1 MSKIRTIIFTLS
13 ILIFSMSQGIAN
25 EMIGVISAGI
35 GDIYNQKNEKLSTGS
50 KIYFGDTI
58 LVKAQS
64 NAQILLLD
72 ETALT
77 VGEKSELTIDEFIYD
92 PESKIGKIVSNIKIG
107 TVRIVTGEI
116 SKKNPDN
123 LEVNI
128 PTGSIGARGT
138 EFVVVTESDEK
149 STVVLLGP
157 GKKNTLGMIPGILN
171 VSDGINTVNISTPGF
186 QSVVFKWKIW
196 KSLLAHY

>member
-1 MSKIRTIIFTLS
+1 MNKIQ
-13 ILIFSMSQGIAN
+13 ILIISLIISLSSISIGIAN
-25 EMIGVISAGI
+25 EVIGVIAAGI
-35 GDIYNQKNEKLSTGS
+35 GDISNQKSEKLSTGS

-58 LVKAQS
+58 IVRAQS

-77 VGEKSELTIDEFIYD
+77 IGEKSELTIDDFVYD
-92 PESKIGKIVSNIKIG
+92 PQSKVGKIVSNIKIG
-107 TVRIVTGEI
+107 TVRVITGEI
-116 SKKNPDN
+116 SKNNPDN
-123 LEVNI
+123 LEVNV

-171 VSDGINTVNISTPGF
+171 VSDGFNTVNISTPGF
-186 QSVVFKWKIW
+186 QSVVFKWKI
-196 KSLLAHY
+196 

>member
-1 MSKIRTIIFTLS
+1 MSKIKTIIISVFLS
-13 ILIFSMSQGIAN
+13 LFLISITSAN
-25 EMIGVISAGI
+25 EFIGVIAAGV
-35 GDIYNQKNEKLSTGS
+35 GDILNQKNEKLLTGS

-58 LVKAQS
+58 IVKAKS

-72 ETALT
+72 ETTLT
-77 VGEKSELTIDEFIYD
+77 VGEKSEITIDEFIYD
-92 PESKIGKIVSNIKIG
+92 PQSKVGKIVSNIKIG
-107 TVRIVTGEI
+107 TVKIITGEI

-128 PTGSIGARGT
+128 PTGSVGARGT

-157 GKKNTLGMIPGILN
+157 GKKNTLGMIPGTLN
-171 VSDGINTVNISTPGF
+171 VTDGFNTINISTPGF
-186 QSVVFKWKIW
+186 QSVVFKWEF
-196 KSLLAHY
+196 

>member
-1 MSKIRTIIFTLS
+1 MNKIQTLIISLIISLS
-13 ILIFSMSQGIAN
+13 SMTFGFAS
-25 EMIGVISAGI
+25 EVIGVIAAGI
-35 GDIYNQKNEKLSTGS
+35 GNISNQNNEKLITGS
-50 KIYFGDTI
+50 KIHFGDTI
-58 LVKAQS
+58 FVKAQS

-77 VGEKSELTIDEFIYD
+77 VGEKSELTIDEFVYD
-92 PESKIGKIVSNIKIG
+92 PQSKVGKIVSNIKIG
-107 TVRIVTGEI
+107 TVRIITGEI

-123 LEVNI
+123 LEVNV

-138 EFVVVTESDEK
+138 EFVVVTDSDEK

-171 VSDGINTVNISTPGF
+171 VSDGLNTVNISTPGF
-186 QSVVFKWKIW
+186 QSVVFK
-196 KSLLAHY
+196 

>member
-1 MSKIRTIIFTLS
+1 MSKIKTLVVS
-13 ILIFSMSQGIAN
+13 LIFSLFFLINVMAS
-25 EMIGVISAGI
+25 EMIGIVAVGI
-35 GDIYNQKNEKLSTGS
+35 GDISNQKNEKLTTGS

-58 LVKAQS
+58 LVKAKS

-92 PESKIGKIVSNIKIG
+92 PKTKIGKIVSNIKIG
-107 TVRIVTGEI
+107 TVRIITGEI

-123 LEVNI
+123 LEVNV
-128 PTGSIGARGT
+128 PTGSVGARGT
-138 EFVVVTESDEK
+138 EFVVVTESDQK

-157 GKKNTLGMIPGILN
+157 GKKNTLGMVPGILN
-171 VSDGINTVNISTPGF
+171 ITDGLNTVNISTPGF
-186 QSVVFKWKIW
+186 QSVVFK
-196 KSLLAHY
+196 

>member
-1 MSKIRTIIFTLS
+1 MNKIQ
-13 ILIFSMSQGIAN
+13 ILIISLIISLSSISIGIAN
-25 EMIGVISAGI
+25 EVIGVIAAGI
-35 GDIYNQKNEKLSTGS
+35 GDISNQKSEKLSTGS

-58 LVKAQS
+58 IVKAQS

-77 VGEKSELTIDEFIYD
+77 IGEKSELTIDDFVYD
-92 PESKIGKIVSNIKIG
+92 PQSKVGKIVSNIKIG
-107 TVRIVTGEI
+107 TVRVITGEI
-116 SKKNPDN
+116 SKNDPDN
-123 LEVNI
+123 LEVNV

-157 GKKNTLGMIPGILN
+157 GKKNTLGMIPGTLN
-171 VSDGINTVNISTPGF
+171 VSDGFNTVNISTPGF
-186 QSVVFKWKIW
+186 QSVVFKWKI
-196 KSLLAHY
+196 

>member
-1 MSKIRTIIFTLS
+1 MNKYKTL
-13 ILIFSMSQGIAN
+13 ILTLLIFMSSISFGISK
-25 EMIGVISAGI
+25 EIIGVIAAGI
-35 GDIYNQKNEKLSTGS
+35 GDISNQKNEKLLTGS

-58 LVKAQS
+58 IVKAQS

-77 VGEKSELTIDEFIYD
+77 IGEKSELTIDDFVYD
-92 PESKIGKIVSNIKIG
+92 PQSKVGKIVSNIKIG
-107 TVRIVTGEI
+107 TVRVITGEI
-116 SKKNPDN
+116 SKQNPDN
-123 LEVNI
+123 LEVNV

-157 GKKNTLGMIPGILN
+157 GKKNTLGMIPGTLN
-171 VSDGINTVNISTPGF
+171 ISDGFNTVNISTPGF
-186 QSVVFKWKIW
+186 QSVVFK
-196 KSLLAHY
+196 

>member
-1 MSKIRTIIFTLS
+1 MSKISTIIFTLS

-107 TVRIVTGEI
+107 TVRIITGEI

-171 VSDGINTVNISTPGF
+171 VSDGLNTVNISTPGF
-186 QSVVFKWKIW
+186 QSVVFK
-196 KSLLAHY
+196 

>member
-1 MSKIRTIIFTLS
+1 MNKLKTLTLS
-13 ILIFSMSQGIAN
+13 LLIAIFSISFAFSN
-25 EMIGVISAGI
+25 DVIGVVAVGI
-35 GDIYNQKNEKLSTGS
+35 GNIFNQKNEQLSTGS

-58 LVKAQS
+58 IVKEKS

-77 VGEKSELTIDEFIYD
+77 IGEKSELTIDDFVYD
-92 PESKIGKIVSNIKIG
+92 PKSKVGKIVSNIKIG

-116 SKKNPDN
+116 SNQNPDN

-128 PTGSIGARGT
+128 PTGSVGARGT
-138 EFVVVTESDEK
+138 EFVVVTESDQK

-157 GKKNTLGMIPGILN
+157 GKKNSLGMVPGILN
-171 VSDGINTVNISTPGF
+171 VSDGTNMVNITTPGF
-186 QSVVFKWKIW
+186 QSVVFK
-196 KSLLAHY
+196 

>member
-107 TVRIVTGEI
+107 TVRIITGEI

-157 GKKNTLGMIPGILN
+157 GKKNILGMIPGILN
-171 VSDGINTVNISTPGF
+171 VTDGLNTVNISTPGF
-186 QSVVFKWKIW
+186 QSVVFK
-196 KSLLAHY
+196 

>member
-1 MSKIRTIIFTLS
+1 MNKIRIIICSLLI
-13 ILIFSMSQGIAN
+13 ILFSSLQGFAN

-35 GDIYNQKNEKLSTGS
+35 GDISNQKNEKLSTGS

-58 LVKAQS
+58 LVKAKS

-92 PESKIGKIVSNIKIG
+92 PKSKIGKIVSNIKIG
-107 TVRIVTGEI
+107 TVKVITGEI

-123 LEVNI
+123 LEVNV
-128 PTGSIGARGT
+128 PTGSVGARGT

-157 GKKNTLGMIPGILN
+157 GKKNTLGMVPGILN
-171 VSDGINTVNISTPGF
+171 VSDGFNTVNISTPGF
-186 QSVVFKWKIW
+186 QSVVFK
-196 KSLLAHY
+196 

>member
-1 MSKIRTIIFTLS
+1 MNKIKTIVVS
-13 ILIFSMSQGIAN
+13 LIFSLFSLSNVVAN
-25 EMIGVISAGI
+25 EMIGIVAVGI
-35 GDIYNQKNEKLSTGS
+35 GDISNQNNEKLTTGS

-92 PESKIGKIVSNIKIG
+92 PQSKVGKIVSNIKIG
-107 TVRIVTGEI
+107 TVRIITGEI

-123 LEVNI
+123 LEVNV
-128 PTGSIGARGT
+128 PTGSVGARGT

-157 GKKNTLGMIPGILN
+157 GKKNTLGMVPGILN
-171 VSDGINTVNISTPGF
+171 VSDGSNTINISTPGF
-186 QSVVFKWKIW
+186 QSVVYK
-196 KSLLAHY
+196 

>member
-1 MSKIRTIIFTLS
+1 MSKIRTIIFTLL
-13 ILIFSMSQGIAN
+13 ILIFSISQGIAN

-92 PESKIGKIVSNIKIG
+92 PETKIGKIVSNIKIG

-138 EFVVVTESDEK
+138 EFVIVTESDEK

-171 VSDGINTVNISTPGF
+171 VSDGLNTVNISTPGF

>member
-1 MSKIRTIIFTLS
+1 MNKYKTL
-13 ILIFSMSQGIAN
+13 ILTLLIFMSSISFGISK
-25 EMIGVISAGI
+25 EIIGVIAAGI
-35 GDIYNQKNEKLSTGS
+35 GDISNQNNEKLLTGS

-58 LVKAQS
+58 IVKAQS

-77 VGEKSELTIDEFIYD
+77 IGEKSELTIDDFVYD
-92 PESKIGKIVSNIKIG
+92 PQSKVGKIVSNIKIG
-107 TVRIVTGEI
+107 TVRVITGEI
-116 SKKNPDN
+116 SKQNPDN
-123 LEVNI
+123 LEVNV

-157 GKKNTLGMIPGILN
+157 GKKNTLGMIPGTLN
-171 VSDGINTVNISTPGF
+171 ISDGFNTVKISTPGF
-186 QSVVFKWKIW
+186 QSVVFK
-196 KSLLAHY
+196 

>member
-1 MSKIRTIIFTLS
+1 MNKIRIIIFSLLI
-13 ILIFSMSQGIAN
+13 ILFSSLQGFAN

-35 GDIYNQKNEKLSTGS
+35 GEISNQKNEKLSTGS

-92 PESKIGKIVSNIKIG
+92 PKSKIGKIVSNIKIG
-107 TVRIVTGEI
+107 TVRVITGEI

-123 LEVNI
+123 LEVNV
-128 PTGSIGARGT
+128 PTGSVGARGT

-157 GKKNTLGMIPGILN
+157 GKKNTLGMVPGILN
-171 VSDGINTVNISTPGF
+171 VSDGFNTVNISTPGF
-186 QSVVFKWKIW
+186 QSVVFK
-196 KSLLAHY
+196 

>member
-1 MSKIRTIIFTLS
+1 MNKIKTLIISVLLS
-13 ILIFSMSQGIAN
+13 LFLISITSAN
-25 EMIGVISAGI
+25 EFIGVVAAGV
-35 GDIYNQKNEKLSTGS
+35 GDILNQKNEKLSTGS
-50 KIYFGDTI
+50 KIYFGDKI
-58 LVKAQS
+58 IVKAQS

-77 VGEKSELTIDEFIYD
+77 VGEKSEITIDEFIYD
-92 PESKIGKIVSNIKIG
+92 PLSKVGKIVSNIKIG
-107 TVRIVTGEI
+107 TVKIISGEI

-123 LEVNI
+123 LEVNV
-128 PTGSIGARGT
+128 PTGSVGARGT

-171 VSDGINTVNISTPGF
+171 VSDGFNTVNISTPGF
-186 QSVVFKWKIW
+186 QSVVFK
-196 KSLLAHY
+196 

>member
-1 MSKIRTIIFTLS
+1 MNKLRIIILSLIINSFVITVGFT
-13 ILIFSMSQGIAN
+13 N
-25 EMIGVISAGI
+25 EFIGVIAVGI
-35 GDIYNQKNEKLSTGS
+35 GEILNQKNEKLSTGS

-58 LVKAQS
+58 IVKEKS

-77 VGEKSELTIDEFIYD
+77 VGEKSELTIDDFVYD
-92 PESKIGKIVSNIKIG
+92 PQSKVGKIVSNIKVG

-116 SKKNPDN
+116 SNQNPEN

-128 PTGSIGARGT
+128 PTGSVGARGT

-149 STVVLLGP
+149 STIVLLGP
-157 GKKNTLGMIPGILN
+157 GKKNSLGMVPGILN
-171 VSDGINTVNISTPGF
+171 VSDGTNMVNITTPGF
-186 QSVVFKWKIW
+186 QSVVFK
-196 KSLLAHY
+196 